1 MDETYRQDCLTN
13 LLEPSPELLEVQNLM
28 PMDASDRNRLK
39 EDIEQ
44 SGIIRDPIK
53 VYKDGRKFMI
63 LGGFNRWT
71 IAVELGFETVPVE
84 IYRVTEEVRK
94 ELVIKDNLNRRHLT
108 SDQKRNL
115 IAYFLKEDPS
125 RSNREIAKKTGI
137 DHKTVEPVRR
147 QLEAG
152 GEIPHLKTIKGMDG
166 KEYSKKESIPVKPVK
181 EKPKT
186 DKKTGANWWTP
197 EMEEKKKYKESLK
210 LMVTKK
216 IQYQIDVLED
226 LTKQSKKAK
235 KEKEVNEGRIM
246 AYQIAISNLKELLQN
261 ILKEIK

>member
-1 MDETYRQDCLTN
+1 MSETFRQDCLTN

-39 EDIEQ
+39 DDIEQ

-53 VYKDGRKFMI
+53 VYKEGRKYLI

-71 IAVELGFETVPVE
+71 IAVELGFETVPIE
-84 IYRVTEEVRK
+84 IYRVSDEDRK

-108 SDQKRNL
+108 SEQKRNL
-115 IAYFLKEDPS
+115 IAYFLKEDPY

-152 GEIPHLKTIKGMDG
+152 GEIPHLKTVKGMDG
-166 KEYSKKESIPVKPVK
+166 KEYSKKETPAVKPSVK
-181 EKPKT
+181 ETKT
-186 DKKTGANWWTP
+186 DKKEGADWWTP
-197 EMEEKKKYKESLK
+197 EMEEKRIYKENLK
-210 LMVTKK
+210 LMITKK
-216 IQYQIDVLED
+216 IQYQIDLLENYI
-226 LTKQSKKAK
+226 KQSKKAK
-235 KEKEVNEGRIM
+235 KEKENNEGRIM
-246 AYQIAISNLKELLQN
+246 AYQISISNLKELLQN

>member
-1 MDETYRQDCLTN
+1 MSETFRQDCLTN

-28 PMDASDRNRLK
+28 PMDSSDRNRLK
-39 EDIEQ
+39 DDIEQ

-108 SDQKRNL
+108 SEQKRNL
-115 IAYFLKEDPS
+115 IAYFLKEDPY

-152 GEIPHLKTIKGMDG
+152 GEIPHLKTVKGMDG
-166 KEYSKKESIPVKPVK
+166 KEYSKKESIPVKPVGK
-181 EKPKT
+181 ESKT
-186 DKKTGANWWTP
+186 DKKSEASWLTP
-197 EMEEKKKYKESLK
+197 EMEAEKKKKDKLK
-210 LMVTKK
+210 SVITKK
-216 IQYQIDVLED
+216 FQYQIDLLED
-226 LTKQSKKAK
+226 YIKQSRKAK
-235 KEKEVNEGRIM
+235 KEKDQNEGRIM
-246 AYQIAISNLKELLQN
+246 AYQVAISNLKELLNN
-261 ILKEIK
+261 ILKEI

>member
-1 MDETYRQDCLTN
+1 
-13 LLEPSPELLEVQNLM
+13 
-28 PMDASDRNRLK
+28 
-39 EDIEQ
+39 
-44 SGIIRDPIK
+44 
-53 VYKDGRKFMI
+53 MI

-71 IAVELGFETVPVE
+71 IAVELGLETVPVE
-84 IYRVTEEVRK
+84 IYRVSEEDRK

-108 SDQKRNL
+108 SEQKRNL
-115 IAYFLKEDPS
+115 IAYFLKEDPY

-152 GEIPHLKTIKGMDG
+152 GEIPHLKMVKGMDG
-166 KEYSKKESIPVKPVK
+166 KEYSKKESPAVKPAGK
-181 EKPKT
+181 ETKT
-186 DKKTGANWWTP
+186 DKKTGETWWTP

-210 LMVTKK
+210 SMITKK
-216 IQYQIDVLED
+216 IQYQIDLLED
-226 LTKQSKKAK
+226 LTRQSKKAK

>member
-1 MDETYRQDCLTN
+1 MSETFRQDSLTN

-28 PMDASDRNRLK
+28 PMDSSDRNRLK

-53 VYKDGRKFMI
+53 VYKEGRKFMI
-63 LGGFNRWT
+63 LGGFNRWS

-108 SDQKRNL
+108 SEQKRNL

-152 GEIPHLKTIKGMDG
+152 GEIPHLKTVKGMDG
-166 KEYSKKESIPVKPVK
+166 KEYSKKESIPVKPANK
-181 EKPKT
+181 EIKT
-186 DKKTGANWWTP
+186 DKNTESNWWTP
-197 EMEEKKKYKESLK
+197 EMEAEKKKNEKMKSVITAKFQYNIDMYESY
-210 LMVTKK
+210 
-216 IQYQIDVLED
+216 I
-226 LTKQSKKAK
+226 KQCRRAK
-235 KEKEVNEGRIM
+235 KEKELNEGRIG
-246 AYQIAISNLKELLQN
+246 AYQVAISDLKELLKK
-261 ILKEIK
+261 ILKDI

>member
-1 MDETYRQDCLTN
+1 MSETFRQDSLTN

-53 VYKDGRKFMI
+53 VYKEGRKFMI
-63 LGGFNRWT
+63 LGGFNRWS
-71 IAVELGFETVPVE
+71 IAVELGLETVPVE
-84 IYRVTEEVRK
+84 IYRVTEEERK
-94 ELVIKDNLNRRHLT
+94 DLVIKDNLNRRHLT
-108 SDQKRNL
+108 SEQKRNL
-115 IAYFLKEDPS
+115 IAYFLKEDPY

-166 KEYSKKESIPVKPVK
+166 KEYSKKESLPVKPVK
-181 EKPKT
+181 EEPKI

-197 EMEEKKKYKESLK
+197 EMEAEKKYKESLRS
-210 LMVTKK
+210 MVTKK

-235 KEKEVNEGRIM
+235 KEKEINEGRIM

-261 ILKEIK
+261 ILKEI